1 MLQLSL
7 LPDEYMTIN
16 GDIVVQLAQV
26 SGPRAYLRVEA
37 DRSIPIVRGKVLE
50 RTGAPKPACLTGLPR
65 SRGKR
70 RREAVYHWSADRE
83 RAVQVME
90 QILDRMEAHGSQ
102 EDAEALRRQL
112 SHLLPTV
119 WEEEL
124 SAKVQALSHTQR
136 AEEA

>member
-7 LPDEYMTIN
+7 LPDEYLTIN

-26 SGPRAYLRVEA
+26 SGSRAYLRVEA
-37 DRSIPIVRGKVLE
+37 DRSIPIVRGKLLE
-50 RTGAPKPACLTGLPR
+50 GGRAPKPACLASLPR

-70 RREAVYHWSADRE
+70 RMEAVYRWSADRD
-83 RAVQVME
+83 RAVRVME
-90 QILDRMEAHGSQ
+90 QILDQMEARGNR
-102 EDAEALRRQL
+102 EDAEALRLQL

-124 SAKVQALSHTQR
+124 SAKMQALFHNPA
-136 AEEA
+136 AEDA

>member
-7 LPDEYMTIN
+7 FPDEYITIN
-16 GDIVVQLAQV
+16 GNIVVQLAQV

-50 RTGAPKPACLTGLPR
+50 RTGSPRPACLAGLPR
-65 SRGKR
+65 GRRKR
-70 RREAVYHWSADRE
+70 RREAVYHWSADGE
-83 RAVQVME
+83 RAVRVME
-90 QILDRMEAHGSQ
+90 EILDRMEAHGGQ

-112 SHLLPTV
+112 SHLLPSM

-124 SAKVQALSHTQR
+124 SAKVQALLRSQ
-136 AEEA
+136 AEEET